1 MGFDRSVR
9 MIELPELIVV
19 VGLWGMAEERERER
33 EREREK
39 KEIEEEEEDK
49 ASVKEQKKKGF

>member
-1 MGFDRSVR
+1 VGFDRSVR

-33 EREREK
+33 EEK
-39 KEIEEEEEDK
+39 R
-49 ASVKEQKKKGF
+49 

>member
-1 MGFDRSVR
+1 MGFDRSMR

-33 EREREK
+33 EKR
-39 KEIEEEEEDK
+39 
-49 ASVKEQKKKGF
+49 KKKIRHR